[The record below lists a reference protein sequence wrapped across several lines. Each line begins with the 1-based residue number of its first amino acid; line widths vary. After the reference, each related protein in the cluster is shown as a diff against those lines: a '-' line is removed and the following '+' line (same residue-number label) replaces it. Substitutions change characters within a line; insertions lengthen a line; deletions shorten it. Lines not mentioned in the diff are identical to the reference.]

1 MIMACSS
8 RQRTADSVTTPPQP
22 LPDPSVA
29 GNLKQTSSVERRER
43 LEESTLKRR
52 SEWTSL
58 CRATTAAAAA
68 DDKARCFGALLLP
81 PPPPPPPPVLLR
93 FLFALSAPCSLLVV
107 MVPVPVLVVLVRALA
122 VALALAVVSVEA
134 CEACES
140 DGSPGTNCRCL
151 EGSHATLTRPAPT
164 SATRLPSS
172 SKTA

>member
-29 GNLKQTSSVERRER
+29 GNLKQRSSVERRER

-68 DDKARCFGALLLP
+68 DDKARCFGALLPP

-93 FLFALSAPCSLLVV
+93 FLFALSAPCSLVVVLVV
-107 MVPVPVLVVLVRALA
+107 LVPVPVLVVLVRALA
-122 VALALAVVSVEA
+122 VALALAVVSV
-134 CEACES
+134 EACES